1 MDRTGFF
8 FLTRGNKEFHC
19 QRNGELTAKRM
30 GCLVADAALAI
41 PSSPISGR
49 RDCAPIMVSK
59 RAFLSVSYQLFM
71 TPRATPRHPATR
83 SVHQGRQLAI
93 ERGESPFSPNFH

>member
-1 MDRTGFF
+1 MSAS
-8 FLTRGNKEFHC
+8 E
-19 QRNGELTAKRM
+19 RNGELTAKRM

-41 PSSPISGR
+41 PSSPVSGR

-71 TPRATPRHPATR
+71 TPRATPSHHFDPTKDDDSR
-83 SVHQGRQLAI
+83 SGVGSRPVFHRI
-93 ERGESPFSPNFH
+93 SINPINF